1 MAWQEDGAAV
11 SDGATAGT
19 SRAGATREGGDN
31 GQPKKENRWG
41 PTAAGMEMMAGM
53 EGGGEDGDSGPD
65 PVAPESG
72 RSGVRQARSGGG
84 AAEFAGS
91 WRWWWQRLDS
101 GDNRWLANGSIGCR
115 LLWQRR

>member
-53 EGGGEDGDSGPD
+53 EGGGEDGDGGPD
-65 PVAPESG
+65 PVAPEADQSAPPPG
-72 RSGVRQARSGGG
+72 QIWCEASPQWWRRCGVRGLMAMVVAVTG
-84 AAEFAGS
+84 
-91 WRWWWQRLDS
+91 
-101 GDNRWLANGSIGCR
+101 
-115 LLWQRR
+115 QRRQ

>member
-53 EGGGEDGDSGPD
+53 EGGGEDGNGGQGS
-65 PVAPESG
+65 VAPEADTAPPPEG
-72 RSGVRQARSGGG
+72 RSSAGKAHGGGG
-84 AAEFAGS
+84 AAG
-91 WRWWWQRLDS
+91 
-101 GDNRWLANGSIGCR
+101 LAAMASSTSR
-115 LLWQRR
+115 Q

>member
-1 MAWQEDGAAV
+1 VAWQEDGAAV

-53 EGGGEDGDSGPD
+53 EGGGEDGDGGPD
-65 PVAPESG
+65 PVAPEADQS
-72 RSGVRQARSGGG
+72 APPPG
-84 AAEFAGS
+84 AD
-91 WRWWWQRLDS
+91 LV
-101 GDNRWLANGSIGCR
+101 
-115 LLWQRR
+115 

>member
-19 SRAGATREGGDN
+19 SRAGATQEGGDN

-53 EGGGEDGDSGPD
+53 EGGGEDGDGADLVAEAD
-65 PVAPESG
+65 PGQIWCEASPQWW
-72 RSGVRQARSGGG
+72 RRCGVR
-84 AAEFAGS
+84 GS
-91 WRWWWQRLDS
+91 W
-101 GDNRWLANGSIGCR
+101 
-115 LLWQRR
+115 